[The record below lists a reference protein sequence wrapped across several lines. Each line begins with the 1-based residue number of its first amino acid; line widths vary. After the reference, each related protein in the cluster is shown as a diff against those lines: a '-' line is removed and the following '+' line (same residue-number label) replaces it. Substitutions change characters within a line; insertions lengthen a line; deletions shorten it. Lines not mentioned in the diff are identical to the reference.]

1 MPTPDETALNG
12 LEEEQDELE
21 ALLESYTRQA
31 EAECAAS
38 GAAATAARSTAV
50 RGRSRSGGSRGG
62 GTAAATGRGGGAS
75 RGSGGSKSMEAARE
89 EGLARP
95 LGSDN
100 RGYRMLLKMG
110 YSQGSA
116 LGGPQKSGS
125 ASTGLSEP
133 IRVELKS
140 GRAGLGV
147 QEQQKRRRVELQER
161 QAVVMQDRAQA
172 SLLQAESYQHS
183 QQDAFSHRQQL
194 RQLGGV
200 HGVLRGSWIGR
211 LELRPVQAS
220 LHSCRTWRCKKE
232 RAWARRATARLP
244 NSSSDNHKT
253 PTHQLAFHRNC
264 DPRPWQQSPLG
275 GGGVT
280 RARSVREHGVPP
292 LRSDDVAGTADGS
305 LQDSSGD
312 PSAGVGLHP
321 HLSES
326 VLAQT
331 AQVLPSTAE
340 QLGTALH
347 YLRQTHTYC
356 CYCGCCYD
364 TQQELAGLCPG
375 VSEDLH

>member
-194 RQLGGV
+194 RQLGGAWSAARELDRQA
-200 HGVLRGSWIGR
+200 GVAAGAGIAALLPHMALQEREGLGTASDSQTAEQQQRQPQDTDTSAG
-211 LELRPVQAS
+211 LPQELRP
-220 LHSCRTWRCKKE
+220 
-232 RAWARRATARLP
+232 
-244 NSSSDNHKT
+244 
-253 PTHQLAFHRNC
+253 
-264 DPRPWQQSPLG
+264 SPLAAESAG
-275 GGGVT
+275 GGG
-280 RARSVREHGVPP
+280 SP
-292 LRSDDVAGTADGS
+292 
-305 LQDSSGD
+305 
-312 PSAGVGLHP
+312 
-321 HLSES
+321 
-326 VLAQT
+326 
-331 AQVLPSTAE
+331 
-340 QLGTALH
+340 
-347 YLRQTHTYC
+347 
-356 CYCGCCYD
+356 
-364 TQQELAGLCPG
+364 
-375 VSEDLH
+375 